1 VRAGFALPVR
11 FADEASYGEVMI
23 GPAWLHRVTRAR
35 PWLLDVV
42 PATLVS
48 VVSLVPLVFGLKPD
62 GHQPSGTDAV
72 AAVTAFALLLA
83 RRRAPLAV
91 LGLTLLGEAGFVTAV
106 ATRPAVL
113 VATAMIAVYTVA
125 RTVGRRL
132 AIVVAVTAAA
142 TQFAISA
149 VAMGSAANPE
159 NFAVLAWTGMIAAI
173 GGTVRTWRDYLAATE
188 ERAARAE
195 AGKELEAQRR
205 VAEERLRIARE
216 LHDVIAHHIA
226 LINVQAGIASHLLRT
241 DPDQAD
247 TVLGQ
252 MRDAGRTALDEL
264 SSVLYVL
271 RQPGD
276 EGQPTEPVPDLSR
289 LGHLLDALTAAGLR
303 VHHRRAGTPRPL
315 PTATDLAAYRIIQE
329 GLTNAQKHG
338 AGGTHLLI
346 DYRPEALHIQIRNPM
361 RIQPPVA
368 SLGTG
373 HGLTGMRER
382 AHAVGGSLHAG
393 PQPDGS
399 YGLDARLP
407 APEVE
412 IAG

>member
-1 VRAGFALPVR
+1 
-11 FADEASYGEVMI
+11 MI
-23 GPAWLHRVTRAR
+23 GPAWPHRVTRAH

-48 VVSLVPLVFGLKPD
+48 LVSLVPLVFGLEPD
-62 GHQPSGTDAV
+62 GREPSGVDAV
-72 AAVTAFALLLA
+72 AAVVAFALLLV
-83 RRRAPLAV
+83 RRRAPAAV
-91 LGLTLLGEAGFVTAV
+91 LGLTLLSAIVFVAV
-106 ATRPAVL
+106 GANRPGVL

-125 RTVGRRL
+125 RTAGRRL
-132 AIVVAVTAAA
+132 AIAVAATAAV

-149 VAMGSAANPE
+149 AAMGSPASPE

-188 ERAARAE
+188 ERVTRAE
-195 AGKELEAQRR
+195 ASKELEAQRR

-247 TVLGQ
+247 VVLGQ
-252 MRDAGRTALDEL
+252 MRESGRTVLDEL

-289 LGHLLDALTAAGLR
+289 LGQLLDALTAAGLR
-303 VHHRRAGTPRPL
+303 IHHRRSGTPRPL

-338 AGGTHLLI
+338 TGGTHLLI
-346 DYRPEALHIQIRNPM
+346 DYRPAALHIQIRNPM
-361 RIQPPVA
+361 RIHPPA
-368 SLGTG
+368 APLGTG

-393 PQPDGS
+393 PQPDGT

-407 APEVE
+407 APEAE

>member
-1 VRAGFALPVR
+1 
-11 FADEASYGEVMI
+11 MT
-23 GPAWLHRVTRAR
+23 GPAWLRRVTRAH

-42 PATLVS
+42 LATLVS
-48 VVSLVPLVFGLKPD
+48 VVSLVPLVLGLEPD
-62 GHQPSGTDAV
+62 GYQPSGVDVV
-72 AAVTAFALLLA
+72 AAAVAFALLLV
-83 RRRAPLAV
+83 RRRAALVV
-91 LGLTLLGEAGFVTAV
+91 LGLTLLGEAGFVAVV
-106 ATRPAVL
+106 ATRPGVL

-125 RTVGRRL
+125 RTVGRRV
-132 AIVVAVTAAA
+132 AIAVAVAAA
-142 TQFAISA
+142 VAQFVISA
-149 VAMGSAANPE
+149 VAMGSLASPE
-159 NFAVLAWTGMIAAI
+159 NFAVLAWTGMVAAI
-173 GGTVRTWRDYLAATE
+173 GGTVRTWRDYLTATE
-188 ERAARAE
+188 ERVTRAE
-195 AGKELEAQRR
+195 ASKELEAQRR

-247 TVLGQ
+247 MVLGQ
-252 MRDAGRTALDEL
+252 MRDAGRTVLDEL

-289 LGHLLDALTAAGLR
+289 LGQLLDALTAAGLR
-303 VHHRRAGTPRPL
+303 IHHRRSGTPRPL
-315 PTATDLAAYRIIQE
+315 PTATDLAAYRIVQE

-338 AGGTHLLI
+338 SGGTHLLI

-361 RIQPPVA
+361 RTHPPAA
-368 SLGTG
+368 STGTG

-393 PQPDGS
+393 PQPDGT

-407 APEVE
+407 APDTE